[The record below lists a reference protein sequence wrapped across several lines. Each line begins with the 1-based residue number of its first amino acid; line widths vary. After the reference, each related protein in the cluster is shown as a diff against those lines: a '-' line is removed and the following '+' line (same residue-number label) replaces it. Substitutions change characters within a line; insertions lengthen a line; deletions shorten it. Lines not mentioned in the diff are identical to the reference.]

1 MATAFQLD
9 PDSVIMTSAKM
20 RIGIE
25 ELMHAIIDRLPPP
38 PQFDNT
44 NEKAATAAAV
54 GAEAFRGRI
63 VDSWFDEHRGVVC
76 LVQVVSG
83 KLSEGQV
90 KNKLHVFIIFF
101 SYINSLGI
109 YFPQRMTLF
118 ASVKES
124 KDIDNRSDF
133 SVQEIGILT
142 PTTLRTTALRTGQV
156 SCIRWKDNRNTH

>member
-9 PDSVIMTSAKM
+9 PDSVIMTSAKK

-38 PQFDNT
+38 PHFDSNI
-44 NEKAATAAAV
+44 EKAAAA

-90 KNKLHVFIIFF
+90 KGEYTVCTYNDCLLFF
-101 SYINSLGI
+101 G
-109 YFPQRMTLF
+109 
-118 ASVKES
+118 
-124 KDIDNRSDF
+124 
-133 SVQEIGILT
+133 
-142 PTTLRTTALRTGQV
+142 
-156 SCIRWKDNRNTH
+156 